1 MSRSSKVRVSAWLAT
16 AATVATLG
24 VSAHAQVTPDSDG
37 GRYKFS
43 QAPDGSVLRLD
54 TRTGGVSNCAKR
66 DTSGWAC
73 YTVPDERDALDA
85 EIGRLQAENT
95 RLKDEVKQRDLADA
109 GSKTN
114 APAPKGDLEKNANP
128 DTGKTDTA
136 KTDTAKPDTSKGRL
150 ELQLPSDQDLDR
162 MLAFLERAWRRLV
175 DAANRM
181 QRDVQGKI

>member
-24 VSAHAQVTPDSDG
+24 VSAHAQVTPDCDG

-54 TRTGGVSNCAKR
+54 TRTGSVSNCAKR

-128 DTGKTDTA
+128 DTGKTDTGRADTA
-136 KTDTAKPDTSKGRL
+136 KTDASKGRL

-162 MLAFLERAWRRLV
+162 MVAFLERAWRRLV

>member
-1 MSRSSKVRVSAWLAT
+1 MSQSLKLLVTPLLV
-16 AATVATLG
+16 TVAIVAALG
-24 VSAHAQVTPDSDG
+24 ASQVFAQVTPDSDG

-43 QAPDGSVLRLD
+43 QASDGSVLRLD

-85 EIGRLQAENT
+85 EIGRLQTENA
-95 RLKDEVKQRDLADA
+95 RLKDELKQRDLADA
-109 GSKTN
+109 AGKTN
-114 APAPKGDLEKNANP
+114 APLPKGDLEKNTNP
-128 DTGKTDTA
+128 ETGKTDTGKA
-136 KTDTAKPDTSKGRL
+136 DAGKAGRL

-162 MLAFLERAWRRLV
+162 VVAFLERAWRRLV
-175 DAANRM
+175 EAANRM

>member
-1 MSRSSKVRVSAWLAT
+1 MSQSSKLRIIARLAT
-16 AATVATLG
+16 AATVVALG
-24 VSAHAQVTPDSDG
+24 VSASNAQVTPDSDG

-43 QAPDGSVLRLD
+43 EVADGSVLRLD
-54 TRTGGVSNCAKR
+54 TRTGSVSNCAKR

-85 EIGRLQAENT
+85 EIGRLQAENA
-95 RLKDEVKQRDLADA
+95 RLRDELKQRDLADA

-114 APAPKGDLEKNANP
+114 APLPKGDLEKNANP
-128 DTGKTDTA
+128 DSGKTDAGKAETG
-136 KTDTAKPDTSKGRL
+136 KGRRL

-162 MLAFLERAWRRLV
+162 VVAFLERAWRRLV
-175 DAANRM
+175 EAANRM

>member
-1 MSRSSKVRVSAWLAT
+1 MSLSSKLRITALLAP
-16 AATVATLG
+16 AAIVAALG
-24 VSAHAQVTPDSDG
+24 ASPAYTQVTPDSDG

-54 TRTGGVSNCAKR
+54 TRTGSVSNCAKR

-95 RLKDEVKQRDLADA
+95 HLKDELKQRDLADA
-109 GSKTN
+109 GSKTV
-114 APAPKGDLEKNANP
+114 APAPKGDLQKNANP
-128 DTGKTDTA
+128 DAGKID
-136 KTDTAKPDTSKGRL
+136 PDKADAGKGGRL

-162 MLAFLERAWRRLV
+162 MVAFLEHAWRRLV